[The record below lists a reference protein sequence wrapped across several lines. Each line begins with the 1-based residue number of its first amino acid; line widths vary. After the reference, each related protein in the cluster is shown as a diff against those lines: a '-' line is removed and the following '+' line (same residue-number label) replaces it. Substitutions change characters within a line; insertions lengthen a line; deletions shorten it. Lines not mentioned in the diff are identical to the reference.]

1 MSGNVKS
8 LSNHEAVTELLSLM
22 RENGRKLEAMALSSM
37 ISSIDNIDRQYSELL
52 STTQDQ
58 RQQLIEATEQCRAV
72 GGDPPDLNLT
82 SYQVFQSEAEQ
93 VLAKVNVAQ
102 DETVAWAKDTVRN
115 FELIGVSA
123 LDTTKDIVDIH
134 NLLEALRKQARNS
147 AWNMLACTETMGGQM
162 ISSIQAMRDKELSP
176 LQAVRKLLSNDGELV
191 SSYMCSPETAAEE
204 FEISKKLYFQLTGRS
219 QPVGRDVLMYRIIQS
234 FKPGEIS
241 PEDANR
247 IGYELAMKY
256 TKGQHQFVVA
266 THVDKAHI
274 HTHIEINSTNLN
286 CDGKL
291 RDVKQ
296 SALVLR
302 RLNDEL
308 CRAHGLSVIE
318 NPKPSAKKQKE
329 MAATK
334 YGTSHKEQLRQ
345 TIDRVL
351 PTCQGYDDFLAKM
364 RAEGYEIKEGKML
377 SFRAPGWDRF
387 TRSSKLGS
395 DYTKEVLRERSTTRR
410 GRTAEAKKPLLRNGR
425 KVNMLIDIQA
435 KMAAGKGAGY
445 ERWAKVFN
453 LKEAAKTLNFL
464 VENGLTDYDELAARA
479 EQAGDRFDDVS
490 RRIKQLEAR
499 MAEVA
504 QLKTH
509 IINYSKTRE
518 IYAAYKKS
526 RHKKEFLAEHGDEIA
541 QHEAAKK
548 AFDALGGKPI
558 PKVAQLSQEYAALLA
573 EKQEQYTEYKAL
585 RQDMIDYRT
594 MKQNVDKIL
603 GLEPEEQT
611 QQQEQTSE
619 R

>member
-1 MSGNVKS
+1 MAI
-8 LSNHEAVTELLSLM
+8 SNIIPRKIM
-22 RENGRKLEAMALSSM
+22 RNR
-37 ISSIDNIDRQYSELL
+37 
-52 STTQDQ
+52 T
-58 RQQLIEATEQCRAV
+58 RQQSMTERHDYDQK
-72 GGDPPDLNLT
+72 
-82 SYQVFQSEAEQ
+82 AE
-93 VLAKVNVAQ
+93 K
-102 DETVAWAKDTVRN
+102 T
-115 FELIGVSA
+115 
-123 LDTTKDIVDIH
+123 
-134 NLLEALRKQARNS
+134 
-147 AWNMLACTETMGGQM
+147 
-162 ISSIQAMRDKELSP
+162 
-176 LQAVRKLLSNDGELV
+176 NDGELV

-219 QPVGRDVLMYRIIQS
+219 QPIGRDVIMYRIIQS

-286 CDGKL
+286 CNGKL

-329 MAATK
+329 MAAAK

-345 TIDRVL
+345 SIDRL
-351 PTCQGYDDFLAKM
+351 LSDCQGYDDFLTRM

-395 DYTKEVLRERSTTRR
+395 NYTKEALRERSTTRR

-445 ERWAKVFN
+445 ERWAKIFN

-464 VENGLTDYDELAARA
+464 VENGLTDYDELVARA

-518 IYAAYKKS
+518 VYAAYKKS

-541 QHEAAKK
+541 QHEAAKR

-573 EKQEQYTEYKAL
+573 EKQEQYAEYKAL

-603 GLEPEEQT
+603 GLEPEEQA
-611 QQQEQTSE
+611 QNREQKSE